1 MMKNVFTYLLSA
13 LAVGLVLTSCIRDE
27 IAECPPMRITV
38 AVKDK
43 NYFNENSVAAK
54 GLIEKKADNLPFRE
68 YVSTLYYIVRDEAGK
83 TVAEHATYEV
93 TGDAKEEMID
103 FPADLPYGKYHVTV
117 WGNLKSEEPL
127 GDDPAAAELEHAD
140 AASRDVY
147 LADAVVE
154 YALGSE
160 HHTVELERT
169 KGRLIIQA
177 ENLPDYIDLS
187 KKTICDVYSFVAA
200 GLKYDRLTNLTSRTP
215 WVEKNHITT
224 HTLTGPSKG
233 FEQSTLKMAFHD
245 ADNVSA
251 SGKAR
256 VNNSLLSENVK
267 ITMERN
273 VITVVKYVYMK
284 EDDPEPDPDPEPEPE
299 PDPDPDPDPD
309 PNPDP
314 DPEPE
319 PNPDP
324 DPEPDPDPDPE
335 PEPGGKFYIYVL
347 VNDNWEIVHKMEI
360 D

>member
-1 MMKNVFTYLLSA
+1 MMKKAFAYLLSA
-13 LAVGLVLTSCIRDE
+13 LSVGLALTSCIRDE

-68 YVSTLYYIVRDEAGK
+68 YVSTLYYIVRDEAGN

-93 TGDAKEEMID
+93 TGDAKEEVID

-147 LADAVVE
+147 LADAEVE

-169 KGRLIIQA
+169 KGRLIIRA

-187 KKTICDVYSFVAA
+187 EKTICDVYSFVAA
-200 GLKYDRLTNLTSRTP
+200 GLKYDRLTNLNSRTP
-215 WVEKNHITT
+215 WTEKNHITT

-233 FEQSTLKMAFHD
+233 FEQSTLKVAFHD
-245 ADNVSA
+245 ADNVSV

-256 VNNSLLSENVK
+256 ANNSLLSENIK

-273 VITVVKYVYMK
+273 TITVVKYVYMK
-284 EDDPEPDPDPEPEPE
+284 EDDPEPDPE

-309 PNPDP
+309 PEPDP
-314 DPEPE
+314 DP
-319 PNPDP
+319 N
-324 DPEPDPDPDPE
+324 PDPE

-347 VNDNWEIVHKMEI
+347 VNDNWEKIHGLIVEE
-360 D
+360 